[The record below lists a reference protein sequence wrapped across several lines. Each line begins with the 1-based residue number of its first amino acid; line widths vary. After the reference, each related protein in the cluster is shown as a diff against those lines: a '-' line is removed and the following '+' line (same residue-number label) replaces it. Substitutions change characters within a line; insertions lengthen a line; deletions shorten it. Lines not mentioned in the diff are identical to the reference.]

1 MTKEE
6 FFRIFK
12 KEAKLDNETVLNA
25 YWKNFSVNN
34 LDADSLRKQLRR
46 VDSINKFL
54 IKLFRATK
62 I

>member
-25 YWKNFSVNN
+25 YLKNFSVNN